1 MYSNIHSSVFYK
13 DQQTIDPED
22 VGHPATLFQMQLF
35 GKMVLIVF
43 GKVKHTFI
51 DRNVVFF
58 PIYLVS
64 GGKIV
69 GQIGLVEMHKNK
81 VISLLQEDGDLD
93 IENIDPPLLYDF
105 VSEAFIDRSGS
116 DAEEFVLQ
124 KERGAKQDDK
134 QDDKPDDKHEDL
146 SDEEDEVMK
155 IKVPKEKLSPEIEK
169 ASETLDAG
177 IFTKDAHIVP
187 PSPLQEETKEEVA
200 TYKAEFKKHPSQ
212 AWIAKF
218 MKNNGFAIHEVEANG
233 DCFFAVVRDA
243 YRQVGQITT
252 VAKLRA
258 ILAKEATEEIFEDYR
273 GLYLALDATVRE
285 NEKEMERIS
294 DTIKNNLKKRAR
306 KVRDQPEELQRILDQ
321 IKELETEFKTLQE
334 QRRETQ
340 DLIDTSVGSMKNIQT
355 LEQFREFIQTPKF
368 WANEWAISVLER
380 VLQMKVV
387 IFSQRSYLEEN
398 YDNIMNC
405 GMVDK
410 DVQAAKQ
417 FAPKFYIMTTYSG
430 DHYRLITYK
439 DKRIFVFHELPMH
452 IKTLVI
458 NKCMERNA
466 GAFALITEF
475 RNLKSKIGLEKEGA
489 DTEDSDDGTNDGS
502 EEDTDL
508 YTKKIRFV
516 FHISGNVSTKPGKV
530 SGELIPEK
538 ERANFIDLGRMKEW
552 RRKLDDA
559 WTDTPFKVQDKKW
572 ASVEHYYQG
581 AKFKKHFPD
590 FMAQFSL
597 DSDSEISKDVD
608 LARIAGSKTGQPTSA
623 KDKKKVRAGMSL
635 RPSGVAID
643 PDFYGERSEQERE
656 TALQAKFGQNADMR
670 QLLLATKN
678 AKLVH
683 FLRGAEG
690 ETDHLLMKVR
700 HDLAR

>member
-1 MYSNIHSSVFYK
+1 MINNAGVNARGKLLDSSV
-13 DQQTIDPED
+13 
-22 VGHPATLFQMQLF
+22 
-35 GKMVLIVF
+35 
-43 GKVKHTFI
+43 
-51 DRNVVFF
+51 
-58 PIYLVS
+58 
-64 GGKIV
+64 
-69 GQIGLVEMHKNK
+69 
-81 VISLLQEDGDLD
+81 
-93 IENIDPPLLYDF
+93 
-105 VSEAFIDRSGS
+105 
-116 DAEEFVLQ
+116 
-124 KERGAKQDDK
+124 AK
-134 QDDKPDDKHEDL
+134 L
-146 SDEEDEVMK
+146 DEVMK
-155 IKVPKEKLSPEIEK
+155 IKVPKQKLSQELEK
-169 ASETLDAG
+169 ASETLDKG
-177 IFTKDAHIVP
+177 IFTKDQHIVP
-187 PSPLQEETKEEVA
+187 LKLLPEETKEDIA

-212 AWIAKF
+212 VWIAKF
-218 MKNNGFAIHEVEANG
+218 MKNNAFAIHEVEANG

-243 YRQVGQITT
+243 YRQIGQITT

-258 ILAKEATEEIFEDYR
+258 ILAKEATEEIFQEYR
-273 GLYLALDATVRE
+273 ELFLALDATVRE
-285 NEKEMERIS
+285 YEKELAKIS

-306 KVRDQPEELQRILDQ
+306 KVRDQPEELQRVLDQ
-321 IKELETEFKTLQE
+321 IAELEVEFKTIQE

-340 DLIDTSVGSMKNIQT
+340 DLIDASVGSFEHIKT
-355 LEQFREFIQTPKF
+355 LEDFREFIQKPTF

-380 VLQMKVV
+380 VLQMKVL

-398 YDNIMNC
+398 YDGVMNC

-410 DVQAAKQ
+410 ELQDAKH
-417 FAPKFYIMTTYSG
+417 FEPKFYIMTTYSG
-430 DHYRLITYK
+430 NHYRLITYK
-439 DKRIFVFHELPMH
+439 DRRIFSFHELPMH
-452 IKTLVI
+452 VKTMVI

-466 GAFALITEF
+466 GAFALIADF

-489 DTEDSDDGTNDGS
+489 DTEDSDNTSDE

-508 YTKKIRFV
+508 YNKKIKFV
-516 FHISGNVSTKPGKV
+516 FHITGNVSAKPGKGT
-530 SGELIPEK
+530 GELISEK
-538 ERANFIDLGRMKEW
+538 ERTNFIDLGRMKEW

-559 WTDTPFKVQDKKW
+559 WTEAPFKVQGKKW

-597 DSDSEISKDVD
+597 DSGTEISKDVD
-608 LARIAGSKTGQPTSA
+608 LARIAGSKTGVPVSA
-623 KDKKKVRAGMSL
+623 KDKKKVKAGMSL
-635 RPSGVAID
+635 RPSNVVID

-683 FLRGAEG
+683 FVRGAEG